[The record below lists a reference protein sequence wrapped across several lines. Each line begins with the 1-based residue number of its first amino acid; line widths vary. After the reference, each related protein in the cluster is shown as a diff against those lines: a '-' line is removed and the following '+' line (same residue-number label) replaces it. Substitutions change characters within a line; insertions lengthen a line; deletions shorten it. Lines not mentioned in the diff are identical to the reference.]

1 MGKKHEERKEEIVQ
15 GALELAAE
23 QGVKR
28 VTTQAIADKVGIA
41 QPTIFRHFPNRDAI
55 FGAAIEGVAA
65 GLFKILGSHFD
76 GAEPADQRLHAV
88 VVRHLE
94 FIERRQGIPR
104 VLFSDRLHS
113 ESPGLKSVVQRIM
126 GRYTARLA
134 GLLEEGVA
142 AGRFRDDLE
151 PEEAAR
157 HVFALIQG
165 TLMRWSISDFNFSLA
180 EEAEQLWGF
189 IWAAVAPRT
198 E

>member
-1 MGKKHEERKEEIVQ
+1 MGKKHEQRKEEIIQ

-65 GLFKILGSHFD
+65 ALFKILGRHFE
-76 GAEPADQRLHAV
+76 GPEPADERLHAV
-88 VVRHLE
+88 VVNQLE

-113 ESPGLKSVVQRIM
+113 ESPGLKAVVQRIM
-126 GRYTARLA
+126 SGYTARIA
-134 GLLEEGVA
+134 RILEEGMA
-142 AGRFRDDLE
+142 AGRFRADLE
-151 PEEAAR
+151 PEETAR
-157 HVFALIQG
+157 HIFAMIQG
-165 TLMRWSISDFNFSLA
+165 TLMRWSISDFSYSLGD
-180 EEAEQLWGF
+180 EAERVWGF
-189 IWAAVAPRT
+189 IWSGLAPR
-198 E
+198 